1 MMSNLN
7 SNQMDS
13 VWERHF
19 ATSSIMAY
27 YKVLIE
33 FEKGVILLRKLH
45 VRGGYT
51 SEFIDLT

>member
-1 MMSNLN
+1 MTSNLN

-13 VWERHF
+13 VRERHF
-19 ATSSIMAY
+19 AASSIMAY